1 MRPRRSQGLVARDDK
16 TRNHD
21 MSYRCAGR
29 RNLLRI
35 AASGVLAPLV
45 GPAFSEPGFPAKPLR
60 LVVPFPAGGTTDT
73 LARLLAPRLSA
84 RLGQNVIVENR
95 AGAST
100 QIGTMD
106 VVRSPADGYSLLLTG
121 PSTFTAS
128 PAVNVRLPYDPI
140 KSFDYI
146 SLVGSMPMVMLANL
160 AAPYRNIKDLVA
172 TARQEPD
179 KHFYGCFGSGS
190 IAHFAGETF
199 GSLAGVKLS
208 AVPYKGSA
216 PAMTDLV
223 GGQLSLSVD
232 TVVAAAPF
240 VSAGKVRALAVTSA
254 RRSLLL
260 PEVPTMNES
269 GYAMD
274 ISSWLGIAAP
284 KGLPAD
290 VRDRLAKAVAEA
302 VEEPATRDAMLKL
315 GIEAA
320 APGAKAF
327 EQKVREELALFRRLA
342 VQNDI
347 KPE

>member
-1 MRPRRSQGLVARDDK
+1 
-16 TRNHD
+16 
-21 MSYRCAGR
+21 MSYPCATR
-29 RNLLRI
+29 RDLLRI
-35 AASGVLAPLV
+35 AASGALASLAI
-45 GPAFSEPGFPAKPLR
+45 PASSEPGFPVKPLR
-60 LVVPFPAGGTTDT
+60 LVVPFAAGGTTDT

-95 AGAST
+95 AGAAT
-100 QIGTMD
+100 QVGTMD

-128 PAVNVRLPYDPI
+128 PAVNVRLPYDPV

-160 AAPYRNIKDLVA
+160 SAPYRNIKDLVSIA
-172 TARQEPD
+172 KQEPD
-179 KHFYGCFGSGS
+179 RHFYGCFGSGS

-208 AVPYKGSA
+208 SVPYKGSS
-216 PAMTDLV
+216 PAMTDLI
-223 GGQLSLSVD
+223 GGQISLSVD

-254 RRSLLL
+254 RRSLLM
-260 PEVPTMNES
+260 PDVPTMSEL

-284 KGLPAD
+284 KGLPAE
-290 VRDRLAKAVAEA
+290 VRNRLSKAVAET
-302 VEEPATRDAMLKL
+302 VEEPATREAMLKL

-320 APGAKAF
+320 TPGSRAF